1 MFQQSSLNNLRF
13 KGEKESPLVYR
24 CRGCNNNL
32 TSNDPASQ
40 YQRQKIIQNTVRVP
54 SSLFTMNLGALSVY
68 QRPNSEYNL
77 VGGVDYKVVDIS
89 GSDYLVSP
97 GVNWNQMSDRR
108 EPHIQVVK
116 NGAGSGYHSSSTRR
130 TITANR
136 PGAMSP
142 GGTGVDIKHNSYD
155 RYLNR
160 LKGKKPI
167 RRGQIP
173 PTFGTPYIPF
183 NRADPI
189 YGGKVMKMSIVNG
202 CNCPIVSDN
211 VNNDTKL
218 YVNSDLQDKIYAVTY
233 TYSVGDYVFAKRF
246 GDNSGNKV
254 KAQIITIENSVYT
267 VKFED
272 GSVESV
278 TGEYLSIYYDC
289 NCVSS
294 SDNLDIYAFPDAT
307 TTVTCDVLSGL
318 SSVY

>member
-1 MFQQSSLNNLRF
+1 MFQQSSLLNSYSN
-13 KGEKESPLVYR
+13 KGELLYR

-32 TSNDPASQ
+32 TANDPASQ
-40 YQRQKIIQNTVRVP
+40 YQRQKIIQNTVRVQ

-68 QRPNSEYNL
+68 ERPNL
-77 VGGVDYKVVDIS
+77 DYKIVDIS
-89 GSDYLVSP
+89 GSTYVVSP

-108 EPHIQVVK
+108 EPHVQVVK
-116 NGAGSGYHSSSTRR
+116 NGAGSGYHSSSTKR

-167 RRGQIP
+167 RRGVIP

-189 YGGKVMKMSIVNG
+189 YGGKIMKTSIVNG

-233 TYSVGDYVFAKRF
+233 TYSIGDYVFVKRF
-246 GDNSGNKV
+246 EDTSNKV
-254 KAQIITIENSVYT
+254 KAQIIAIENSLYIVR
-267 VKFED
+267 FDD
-272 GSVESV
+272 GSTETV

-289 NCVSS
+289 NCIPNNN
-294 SDNLDIYAFPDAT
+294 DNFDVYAYPDAT
-307 TTVTCDVLSGL
+307 TTLVCDVLSEL
-318 SSVY
+318 SSGVLV

>member
-1 MFQQSSLNNLRF
+1 MFQQSSLNSLRP

-32 TSNDPASQ
+32 SANDPASQ

-68 QRPNSEYNL
+68 ERPNL
-77 VGGVDYKVVDIS
+77 DYKVVDVS
-89 GSDYLVSP
+89 GSTYVVSP
-97 GVNWNQMSDRR
+97 GVNWNQISDRR

-116 NGAGSGYHSSSTRR
+116 TGAGTGYHSSSTKR

-142 GGTGVDIKHNSYD
+142 GGSGVDIKHNSYD

-160 LKGKKPI
+160 LKGKAPV
-167 RRGQIP
+167 RRGVIP
-173 PTFGTPYIPF
+173 PTFGFPYIPF

-189 YGGKVMKMSIVNG
+189 YGGKIMKTSIVNN

-211 VNNDTKL
+211 TNSDTKL
-218 YVNSDLQDKIYAVTY
+218 YVNSDLQDKIYDVTY
-233 TYSVGDYVFAKRF
+233 TYTVGEYVFARKI
-246 GDNSGNKV
+246 GDSTGTKY
-254 KAQIITIENSVYT
+254 KAQIIAIENGIYT
-267 VKFED
+267 VRFED

-278 TGEYLSIYYDC
+278 DGTYLSIYYDC
-289 NCVSS
+289 NCVPNND
-294 SDNLDIYAFPDAT
+294 DNYDVYAYPDAT
-307 TTVTCDVLSGL
+307 TTVACEILSGL
-318 SSVY
+318 PSVY

>member
-1 MFQQSSLNNLRF
+1 
-13 KGEKESPLVYR
+13 
-24 CRGCNNNL
+24 
-32 TSNDPASQ
+32 
-40 YQRQKIIQNTVRVP
+40 
-54 SSLFTMNLGALSVY
+54 MNLGALSVY
-68 QRPNSEYNL
+68 QRPNLDYNL
-77 VGGVDYKVVDIS
+77 VDVS
-89 GSDYLVSP
+89 GSTYVVSP

-189 YGGKVMKMSIVNG
+189 YGGKVMKTSIVNG

-211 VNNDTKL
+211 VNNDIKL

-233 TYSVGDYVFAKRF
+233 TYSVGDYVFVKRF